1 MKELKPMPIIYI
13 TGAALIL
20 YLLKGIIKGEA
31 TPSNVPKGRK
41 FRLVVRQAEVI
52 RKVELTKFQH
62 EVLTIL
68 TPNLTGLEI
77 TFLGQTIDNIIG
89 QDYHYINAQYLVKRD
104 NKIVRASVN
113 GYIAT
118 NQIQEK
124 L

>member
-13 TGAALIL
+13 GGAALIL
-20 YLLKGIIKGEA
+20 YLIKGIIKGEA

-41 FRLVVRQAEVI
+41 FRLVVPQAEVI

-62 EVLTIL
+62 EVLSIL
-68 TPNLTGLEI
+68 TPNLTSLEI
-77 TFLGQTIDNIIG
+77 TYLGQTIDNIIG
-89 QDYHYINAQYLVKRD
+89 QDYHYINATYLVKRAG
-104 NKIVRASVN
+104 KIVRASVN

-118 NQIQEK
+118 NQVQEI